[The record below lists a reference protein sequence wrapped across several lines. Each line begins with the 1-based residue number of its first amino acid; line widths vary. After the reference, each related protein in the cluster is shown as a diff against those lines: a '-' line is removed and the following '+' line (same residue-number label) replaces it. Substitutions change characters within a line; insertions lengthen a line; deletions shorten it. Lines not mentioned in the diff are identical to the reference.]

1 MTAAAAR
8 VEGSAR
14 GARGWL
20 RRASTHADVEQARAV
35 IRRIGDL
42 SDNIVGVGPFGI
54 GLDGVLAWVPIVGT
68 AYSLGAGAM
77 LLHQGW
83 RARVATPRLALAGAM
98 LLGRT
103 AVGVVPIA
111 GDILV
116 DLLRGHRY
124 AAKVLQ
130 RGVERTLYV
139 EGSRAAARSNPRL
152 AAEMAAA
159 KRVVF
164 LDEPD

>member
-1 MTAAAAR
+1 MIAAAAR
-8 VEGSAR
+8 AEGSDRRRA
-14 GARGWL
+14 AGWL
-20 RRASTHADVEQARAV
+20 VQARTHAEVEQARAV
-35 IRRIGDL
+35 IKRIGDL

-54 GLDGVLAWVPIVGT
+54 GLDGVLAWVPFVGT

-130 RGVERTLYV
+130 RGVDRTLYV
-139 EGSRAAARSNPRL
+139 EGSNASARSDPRL
-152 AAEMAAA
+152 AAEIASAR
-159 KRVVF
+159 RVVF
-164 LDEPD
+164 LDD